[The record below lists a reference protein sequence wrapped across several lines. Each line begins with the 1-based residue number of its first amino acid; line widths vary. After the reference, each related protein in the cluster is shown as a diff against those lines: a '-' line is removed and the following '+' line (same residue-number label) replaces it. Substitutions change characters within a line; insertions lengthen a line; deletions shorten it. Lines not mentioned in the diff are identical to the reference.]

1 MKPIRVDKS
10 KKWVGVCIS
19 PALIDQFEIES
30 AIVVVIDV
38 LRATTTMCVAF
49 DTGVRSMI
57 PVLTTD
63 EGLAYKAKGYLCAGE
78 RDGEQ
83 VEGFDFGN
91 SPFSFMDPNLKGK
104 DIVITTTNGT
114 KAIQAAV
121 KLNAKEIVIGSFPN
135 YTALCEYL
143 VRKNENIVLVCSGW
157 KDKPNLEDTIFAGAV
172 VRRLRP
178 HFRLYEDTAL
188 IAETLFKAANLRKR
202 YFLRSSSHFNR
213 LFHKLQIQKDVK
225 YALRR
230 DTHPVIPKL
239 YGEHLVEINSPYVKE
254 FEEKAAKLAAEKAS
268 KAVEEAKHENAEQP
282 ENSRKP
288 NQ

>member
-1 MKPIRVDKS
+1 MMRPFKVDKS

-19 PALIDQFEIES
+19 PALIEQFELDN

-38 LRATTTMCVAF
+38 LRATTSMCVAF
-49 DTGVRSMI
+49 GHGVRSMI
-57 PVLTTD
+57 PVVTTD
-63 EGLAYKAKGYLCAGE
+63 EGLEFKRKGYLAAAE

-91 SPFSFMDPNLKGK
+91 SPFSFMSEDLRGK

-114 KAIQAAV
+114 KAIKAAV
-121 KLNAKEIVIGSFPN
+121 ALNAMEVVIGAFPN
-135 YTALCEYL
+135 FSVLCNYL
-143 VRKNENIVLVCSGW
+143 IERNQNVVLVCSGW

-172 VRRLRP
+172 VNRLRP
-178 HFRLYEDTAL
+178 FFRLYEDTTL
-188 IAETLFKAANLRKR
+188 IAETLYRSANRRKR

-225 YALRR
+225 YSLRR

-239 YGEHLVEINSPYVKE
+239 YGDHLVEMNSPYVLEYEKKAKRQAEERAKKNE
-254 FEEKAAKLAAEKAS
+254 FQQDQETLTS
-268 KAVEEAKHENAEQP
+268 K
-282 ENSRKP
+282 
-288 NQ
+288 

>member
-1 MKPIRVDKS
+1 MKPFKVDRS

-19 PALIDQFEIES
+19 PALIEQFELDN

-38 LRATTTMCVAF
+38 LRATTSMCVAF
-49 DTGVRSMI
+49 GHGVRSMI

-63 EGLAYKAKGYLCAGE
+63 EGLEYKRQGYLTAGE

-91 SPFSFMDPNLKGK
+91 SPFSFMSDDLRGK

-114 KAIQAAV
+114 KAIKAAV
-121 KLNAKEIVIGSFPN
+121 ALNAMEVVIGAFPN
-135 YTALCEYL
+135 LTVLCNYL
-143 VRKNENIVLVCSGW
+143 VERNENVVLVCSAW

-172 VRRLRP
+172 VNRLRP
-178 HFRLYEDTAL
+178 YFRLYEDTTL
-188 IAETLFKAANLRKR
+188 IAETLYRSANRRKR

-225 YALRR
+225 YSLRR

-239 YGEHLVEINSPYVKE
+239 FGDHLVAIGSPYVTE
-254 FEEKAAKLAAEKAS
+254 YEKKAKRQ
-268 KAVEEAKHENAEQP
+268 AEQRT
-282 ENSRKP
+282 EEQARQQSQEQLKSK
-288 NQ
+288 

>member
-1 MKPIRVDKS
+1 MKPVKVDKS

-19 PALIDQFEIES
+19 PALIDQFEIDK

-38 LRATTTMCVAF
+38 LRATTTMCTAF
-49 DTGVRSMI
+49 DSGVRSMI
-57 PVLTTD
+57 PVLTKE
-63 EGLAYKAKGYLCAGE
+63 EGFALQAQGYLCAGE
-78 RDGEQ
+78 RNGEQ

-91 SPFSFMDPNLKGK
+91 SPFSFMAPELKGK

-121 KLNAKEIVIGSFPN
+121 ARNAKEIVVGSFPN
-135 YTALCEYL
+135 YSVLCEYL
-143 VRKNENIVLVCSGW
+143 TKKNENIVLVCAGW

-178 HFRLYEDTAL
+178 HFRTYEDTAL
-188 IAETLFKAANLRKR
+188 IAETLFKAANRRKR
-202 YFLRSSSHFNR
+202 YYLRSSSHFNR

-239 YGEHLVEINSPYVKE
+239 YGEHLVEINSPYVAE
-254 FEEKAAKLAAEKAS
+254 FEEKAKAWKAARAAAKAAE
-268 KAVEEAKHENAEQP
+268 
-282 ENSRKP
+282 NSTSS
-288 NQ
+288 NN

>member
-1 MKPIRVDKS
+1 MRPFKVDKS

-19 PALIDQFEIES
+19 PALIEQFELEN

-38 LRATTTMCVAF
+38 LRATTSMCVAF
-49 DTGVRSMI
+49 GHGVRSMI

-63 EGLAYKAKGYLCAGE
+63 EGLDYKKKGYLTAGE

-91 SPFSFMDPNLKGK
+91 SPFSFMSDDLRGK

-114 KAIQAAV
+114 KAIKAAV
-121 KLNAKEIVIGSFPN
+121 ALNAMEIVVGAFPN
-135 YTALCEYL
+135 FTALTNYL
-143 VRKNENIVLVCSGW
+143 IERNENVVLVCSGW
-157 KDKPNLEDTIFAGAV
+157 KDKPNLEDTIFAGAMV
-172 VRRLRP
+172 NRLRP
-178 HFRLYEDTAL
+178 FFRLYEDTTL
-188 IAETLFKAANLRKR
+188 IAETLYRSANRRKR

-225 YALRR
+225 YSLRR

-239 YGEHLVEINSPYVKE
+239 YGDHLVEISSPYVLE
-254 FEEKAAKLAAEKAS
+254 YEKKAKRQAEQLVAEKTAQMDQETLKS
-268 KAVEEAKHENAEQP
+268 K
-282 ENSRKP
+282 
-288 NQ
+288 

>member
-1 MKPIRVDKS
+1 MRPVKVDKS
-10 KKWVGVCIS
+10 RKWVGVCIS
-19 PALIDQFEIES
+19 PALIDQFELDN

-38 LRATTTMCVAF
+38 LRATTSMCVAF
-49 DTGVRSMI
+49 GHGVRSMI

-63 EGLAYKAKGYLCAGE
+63 EGLEYKRQGYLTAGE

-91 SPFSFMDPNLKGK
+91 SPFSFMSDDLRGK

-114 KAIQAAV
+114 KAIKAAV
-121 KLNAKEIVIGSFPN
+121 ALNAMEIVIGAFPN
-135 YTALCEYL
+135 LTVLCNYL
-143 VRKNENIVLVCSGW
+143 VERNENVVLVCSAW

-172 VRRLRP
+172 VNRLRP
-178 HFRLYEDTAL
+178 FFRLYEDTTL
-188 IAETLFKAANLRKR
+188 IAETLYRAANRRKR

-239 YGEHLVEINSPYVKE
+239 YGDHLVEINSPYVIE
-254 FEEKAAKLAAEKAS
+254 YEKKAKRQAEQKAAEKAATQDQATLKS
-268 KAVEEAKHENAEQP
+268 N
-282 ENSRKP
+282 
-288 NQ
+288 

>member
-1 MKPIRVDKS
+1 MKPFKVDRS

-19 PALIDQFEIES
+19 PALIEQFELEN

-38 LRATTTMCVAF
+38 LRATTSMCVAF
-49 DTGVRSMI
+49 DHGVRSII

-63 EGLAYKAKGYLCAGE
+63 EGLEYKRQGLLAAGE

-91 SPFSFMDPNLKGK
+91 SPFSFMSPDLAGR
-104 DIVITTTNGT
+104 DIVMTTTNGT
-114 KAIQAAV
+114 KAIKAAV
-121 KLNAKEIVIGSFPN
+121 ALNAKEVIIGAFPN
-135 YTALCEYL
+135 FTVLCNYL
-143 VRKNENIVLVCSGW
+143 IERNENVVLVCSAW

-172 VRRLRP
+172 VHRLRP
-178 HFRLYEDTAL
+178 FFRLYEDTTL
-188 IAETLFKAANLRKR
+188 IAETLFRSATRRKR

-213 LFHKLQIQKDVK
+213 LYHKLQIQKDVK

-239 YGEHLVEINSPYVKE
+239 FGDHLVAIGSQYQLE
-254 FEEKAAKLAAEKAS
+254 FEIKAKRQAEQRAKAA
-268 KAVEEAKHENAEQP
+268 EESEQQQVKT
-282 ENSRKP
+282 N
-288 NQ
+288 

>member
-1 MKPIRVDKS
+1 MKPFKVDKS

-19 PALIDQFEIES
+19 PALIEQFELEN

-38 LRATTTMCVAF
+38 LRATTSMCVAF
-49 DTGVRSMI
+49 GHGVRSMI

-63 EGLAYKAKGYLCAGE
+63 EGLDYKKKGYLTAGE

-91 SPFSFMDPNLKGK
+91 SPFSFMSDDLRGK

-114 KAIQAAV
+114 KAIKAAV
-121 KLNAKEIVIGSFPN
+121 ALNAMEIIVGAFPN
-135 YTALCEYL
+135 FTALTNYL
-143 VRKNENIVLVCSGW
+143 IERNENVVLVCSGW

-172 VRRLRP
+172 VNRLRP
-178 HFRLYEDTAL
+178 YFRLYEDTTL
-188 IAETLFKAANLRKR
+188 IAETLYRSANRRKR

-225 YALRR
+225 YSLRR
-230 DTHPVIPKL
+230 DTHAVIPKL
-239 YGEHLVEINSPYVKE
+239 YGDHLVEISSPYVLE
-254 FEEKAAKLAAEKAS
+254 YEKKAKRQAEQLAAEKMAQLDQETLKS
-268 KAVEEAKHENAEQP
+268 K
-282 ENSRKP
+282 
-288 NQ
+288 

>member
-1 MKPIRVDKS
+1 MKPIPVDKS

-19 PALIDQFEIES
+19 PALIDQFEIDD

-38 LRATTTMCVAF
+38 LRATTTMCTAF
-49 DTGVRSMI
+49 DSGVRSMI
-57 PVLTTD
+57 PVLTVE
-63 EGLAYKAKGYLCAGE
+63 EGFALQAKGYLCAGE

-83 VEGFDFGN
+83 IEGFDFGN
-91 SPFSFMDPNLKGK
+91 SPFSFMDPKLKGK

-114 KAIQAAV
+114 KAIKAAV
-121 KLNAKEIVIGSFPN
+121 ERNAKEIIVGSFPN

-143 VRKNENIVLVCSGW
+143 TKKNENIVLVCAGW

-178 HFRLYEDTAL
+178 HFRTYEDTAL
-188 IAETLFKAANLRKR
+188 IAETLFKAANRRKR
-202 YFLRSSSHFNR
+202 YYLRSSSHFNR
-213 LFHKLQIQKDVK
+213 LFHKLQIQRDVK

-239 YGEHLVEINSPYVKE
+239 FGEHLVEINSPYVAE
-254 FEEKAAKLAAEKAS
+254 FEKKAIEWNKQRKAAAATLEKS
-268 KAVEEAKHENAEQP
+268 TSSTN
-282 ENSRKP
+282 
-288 NQ
+288 